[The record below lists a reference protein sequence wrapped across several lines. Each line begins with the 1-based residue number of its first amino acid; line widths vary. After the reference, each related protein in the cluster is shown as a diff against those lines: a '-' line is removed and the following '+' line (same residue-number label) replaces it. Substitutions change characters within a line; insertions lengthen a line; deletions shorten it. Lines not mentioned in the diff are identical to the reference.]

1 MTCQAVLGMNEKGGC
16 VSSMKI
22 ALQSFPLRVMSSNSF
37 TLLLHTPENV
47 ILQIV
52 ERHFK
57 LSTVIPFFGAAP
69 CGLGNLSP
77 RLLKADQEQA

>member
-1 MTCQAVLGMNEKGGC
+1 MTCQAVLGMNEKGGY

-22 ALQSFPLRVMSSNSF
+22 TLQSFPLRVMSSDSF

-47 ILQIV
+47 RLQIV

-57 LSTVIPFFGAAP
+57 LSTVILFFGAAP